1 VPEPGEVTR
10 LLQEWRRGDQAAF
23 DELLPLVYNELRRIA
38 RGALRRERRG
48 HVLQPTALVHEAF
61 LRLVDQERARIR
73 DRGHFLSVAAQAMR
87 RILVDHERR
96 RRAAK
101 RGGGEEAISLAEA
114 GGAVD
119 AGQAVD
125 VLALHR
131 ALEDL
136 ARIDERQARLV
147 ELRYFGGLTTVE
159 AAEVLG
165 VSRATLERDWTAA
178 RLWLR
183 RRLSSPPAASAGS
196 ASPA

>member
-1 VPEPGEVTR
+1 MPEPGEVTR
-10 LLQEWRRGDQAAF
+10 LLQQWRRGDEAAF

-38 RGALRRERRG
+38 RGALRRERPG

-73 DRGHFLSVAAQAMR
+73 NRGHFLSVAAQAMR

-101 RGGGEEAISLAEA
+101 RGGGGEPISLADA
-114 GGAVD
+114 GAVVD
-119 AGQAVD
+119 APGTD
-125 VLALHR
+125 VLALHQ
-131 ALEDL
+131 ALEEL
-136 ARIDERQARLV
+136 ARIDARHARLV
-147 ELRYFGGLTTVE
+147 ELRYFGGLTAVE

-165 VSRATLERDWTAA
+165 ISRATAERDWTAA

-183 RRLSSPPAASAGS
+183 RRLSSAPAAGPN
-196 ASPA
+196 ASSPS

>member
-1 VPEPGEVTR
+1 MPEPGQVTR

-23 DELLPLVYNELRRIA
+23 DELLPLVYDELRRIA
-38 RGALRRERRG
+38 RGALRRERRD

-61 LRLVDQERARIR
+61 LRLVEQERARIR
-73 DRGHFLSVAAQAMR
+73 NRGHFLSVAAQAMR

-101 RGGGEEAISLAEA
+101 RGGGEKPVTLAEA
-114 GGAVD
+114 GGPVD
-119 AGQAVD
+119 SGPGLD
-125 VLALHR
+125 VLAVHQ

-165 VSRATLERDWTAA
+165 ASRATLERDWTAA

-183 RRLSSPPAASAGS
+183 RRLSSQP
-196 ASPA
+196 